1 MSIFFGLLFARRFYC
16 RSALSLSPGRTGGLF
31 PRINAPNKKAV
42 AKMTTA
48 FSCSFFQFLT
58 KPAKLFHCQRFGSD
72 GGGEVCG
79 FDRFDDCRFGNP
91 HACTYTV

>member
-1 MSIFFGLLFARRFYC
+1 MWASHPTIRFGKGTFQIKFL
-16 RSALSLSPGRTGGLF
+16 
-31 PRINAPNKKAV
+31 NKKAV

-48 FSCSFFQFLT
+48 FSCSFFQFLA
-58 KPAKLFHCQRFGSD
+58 KPAELFHCPCFGSD

>member
-1 MSIFFGLLFARRFYC
+1 MSACDVRLNT
-16 RSALSLSPGRTGGLF
+16 TGDVKNVKIVEWEASKIYSDDE
-31 PRINAPNKKAV
+31 INAPIQKAV

-48 FSCSFFQFLT
+48 FSCSFFQFLA

-79 FDRFDDCRFGNP
+79 FDRFDDRRLRDSR
-91 HACTYTV
+91 ACAYSV

>member
-1 MSIFFGLLFARRFYC
+1 MWASHPTIRFGKGTFQIKFL
-16 RSALSLSPGRTGGLF
+16 
-31 PRINAPNKKAV
+31 NKKAV

-79 FDRFDDCRFGNP
+79 FDRFDDRRLRDSR
-91 HACTYTV
+91 ACAYSV